1 MRLAPHFLQ
10 SVGRHSPKQQAHRRP
25 LNLLQGLP
33 RLSCADAR
41 QVFFPS
47 FLSWM
52 VAFAITS
59 CLFAM
64 LEKQNAE
71 RVGNYVVTPL
81 TKTTNVGVTASVSI
95 RRGMYDRIFRFLPSF
110 PCDAQAVQYALAQGR
125 RMVLHNQLG

>member
-1 MRLAPHFLQ
+1 MRRTSCKVSAVTLQ
-10 SVGRHSPKQQAHRRP
+10 SSKLIADLQPLTGSASPFLRRRAA
-25 LNLLQGLP
+25 GL
-33 RLSCADAR
+33 
-41 QVFFPS
+41 FPS

-110 PCDAQAVQYALAQGR
+110 PCDAQAVQYAMAQGR

>member
-10 SVGRHSPKQQAHRRP
+10 KCWPSLFKAASSSQT
-25 LNLLQGLP
+25 LNLFQGLP
-33 RLSCADAR
+33 PPFLRRRAAGL
-41 QVFFPS
+41 FPS

-110 PCDAQAVQYALAQGR
+110 PCDTQAVQYALAQGR

>member
-10 SVGRHSPKQQAHRRP
+10 KCWPSLSKAASSSQTF
-25 LNLLQGLP
+25 NLFQGLP

-110 PCDAQAVQYALAQGR
+110 PCDAQAVQYAMAQGR

>member
-1 MRLAPHFLQ
+1 
-10 SVGRHSPKQQAHRRP
+10 
-25 LNLLQGLP
+25 
-33 RLSCADAR
+33 
-41 QVFFPS
+41 
-47 FLSWM
+47 M

-110 PCDAQAVQYALAQGR
+110 PCDAQAVQYAMAQGR

>member
-1 MRLAPHFLQ
+1 MRLPPHFLQ
-10 SVGRHSPKQQAHRRP
+10 KVLAVTLQSSKLIADLQPLTGSAPPFLRRRAA
-25 LNLLQGLP
+25 GL
-33 RLSCADAR
+33 
-41 QVFFPS
+41 FPS

-110 PCDAQAVQYALAQGR
+110 PCDAQAVQYAMAQGR